1 MCPSFPF
8 GIEFGMSDVIV
19 LISDHCLSVYFAIIS
34 QSVFIQ
40 GHKVVTASF
49 YHIFQLSNTYRGNS
63 DNEIKSWAQLFKASL
78 A

>member
-1 MCPSFPF
+1 
-8 GIEFGMSDVIV
+8 MSDVIV

-34 QSVFIQ
+34 QSVFIRLKAGQ